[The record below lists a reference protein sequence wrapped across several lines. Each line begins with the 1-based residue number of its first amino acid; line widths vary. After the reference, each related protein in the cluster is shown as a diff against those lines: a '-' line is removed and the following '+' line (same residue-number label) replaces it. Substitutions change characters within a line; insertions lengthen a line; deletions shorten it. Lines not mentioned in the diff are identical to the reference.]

1 MATARSFY
9 TIVLFKKDR
18 PYELLKDDEVIEQV
32 RRVLPKSFP
41 ATKGLLKPDN
51 IYCRIGGIWDH
62 TLCIYNR
69 IVPEKDNQLVEPEMD
84 PDYVYPIQ
92 DNFAITPYML
102 EYIDGR
108 QFTIPFAFPFAL
120 AIDTERPEWY
130 QRAKFNPD
138 GSIGP
143 EKSGWR
149 EFVTGI
155 FERYRDWWYG
165 VAVDLT
171 IEI

>member
-1 MATARSFY
+1 MAIRSFY

-18 PYELLKDDEVIEQV
+18 PYELLKGDEVIENV
-32 RRVLPKSFP
+32 RKILPKSFP
-41 ATKGLLKPDN
+41 ATKGLLKPKSID
-51 IYCRIGGIWDH
+51 CCIGGIWDR
-62 TLCIYNR
+62 TLSVYR
-69 IVPEKDNQLVEPEMD
+69 RHVPEKDNQLVEMD
-84 PDYVYPIQ
+84 LDSGRVYSIQ

-155 FERYRDWWYG
+155 FERYRGWWYG

-171 IEI
+171 IEV

>member
-1 MATARSFY
+1 MVARRFY
-9 TIVLFKKDR
+9 TIVLFQKDK
-18 PYELLKDDEVIEQV
+18 PYELLKDDEVIENV
-32 RRVLPKSFP
+32 RKILPKHFP

-62 TLCIYNR
+62 TLSGYHRNS
-69 IVPEKDNQLVEPEMD
+69 PEKDNQLVELEMD

-92 DNFAITPYML
+92 DNFNNTQMLL

-120 AIDTERPEWY
+120 AVDGEKSEWY

-143 EKSGWR
+143 EKPGWR

-155 FERYRDWWYG
+155 FHRYRSSWYG
-165 VAVDLT
+165 VAIDLT